1 MESTYVH
8 EKLNP
13 IFFDENNNVRDN
25 IKDKLLIIAKK
36 AFEDLEINTPIEDIT
51 FTGSLANYTYTKES
65 DVDLHILIDFDKVNK
80 DKLLVKRALDC
91 NKFVWNLRHEIT
103 FAGHEVEVYFQ
114 DISEKHTSTGVYSL
128 LKNKWLVEPKQL
140 SDVEVD
146 EHIVKK
152 KYEEYKNH
160 ILSLQREANKPITKN
175 YAEKILNNA
184 KRYFKK
190 LKADRK
196 EGLEKEG
203 ELSEKNLI
211 FKQLRQNGFID
222 MLTDLINIV
231 YDKSLTESYLV
242 GMKTGLPL
250 KTKMKPQMKKL
261 FKTLTKKTFFK
272 MTPGTKKRH
281 QHPVGRT
288 GMDRKNAQFVPD
300 VHKADMGTFSKL
312 DNLRKG
318 QTGKFVLSPSELKMV
333 KDRFNISHI
342 MPGEVKK
349 LGNTGIRV
357 YLDTAVNR
365 YIMER

>member
-13 IFFDENNNVRDN
+13 VFFDEESNVRSE
-25 IKDKLLIIAKK
+25 IREKLLIIAKK
-36 AFEDLEINTPIEDIT
+36 AFEDLEIDTQIEDIT

-65 DVDLHILIDFDKVNK
+65 DVDLHILLDFSKINR

-103 FAGHEVEVYFQ
+103 FAGHEVEIYFQ
-114 DISEKHTSTGVYSL
+114 DISEKHTSSGVYSL
-128 LKNKWLVEPKQL
+128 LKQKWLVEPKQL
-140 SDVEVD
+140 SDVD
-146 EHIVKK
+146 INTDIVEK

-160 ILSLQREANKPITKN
+160 ILSLQREANKPITKT

-196 EGLEKEG
+196 EGLEKDG
-203 ELSEKNLI
+203 ELSEKNII

-222 MLTDLINIV
+222 MLTDLINIA

-250 KTKMKPQMKKL
+250 KTKMKPQMKSS
-261 FKTLTKKTFFK
+261 FKTTTKKTFFK
-272 MTPGTKKRH
+272 MNPGTKKRH
-281 QHPVGRT
+281 QHPIGRT
-288 GMDRKNAQFVPD
+288 GLDRKNAQFVPD
-300 VHKADMGTFSKL
+300 MHKSDMGTFSKL
-312 DNLRKG
+312 DNLKKG
-318 QTGKFVLSPSELKMV
+318 QSGRFVLSPSELKMV
-333 KDRFNISHI
+333 KDRFNISYI
-342 MPGEVKK
+342 LPGEIKK
-349 LGNTGIRV
+349 LGNTGIKV
-357 YLDTAVNR
+357 YLDPAINR